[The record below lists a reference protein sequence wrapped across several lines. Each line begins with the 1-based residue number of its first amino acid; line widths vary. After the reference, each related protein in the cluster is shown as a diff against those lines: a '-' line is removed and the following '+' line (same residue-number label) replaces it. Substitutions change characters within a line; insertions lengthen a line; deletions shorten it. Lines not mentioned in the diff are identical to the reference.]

1 MLAKFSIQEAD
12 IAAEDRGVKPAMQ
25 MHVAPLNVSVQHI
38 TSQGTEPLT
47 FDVDTALNEHGHL
60 HTAGQFTLT
69 PMAAQLGIE
78 LKDLDLSAFQPYVTP
93 QAQASIM
100 HGEAGTDL
108 KIDYAATPAKKGRPQ
123 LLVTGSAQVM
133 DVATR
138 DVVTNADFINWKALE
153 LSGIHYQMN
162 PTSVALD
169 RIHIRGLFTHVV
181 VAKNGTIN
189 IKDVTSAPGAAP
201 PAASPQPVSDKT
213 TATPAK
219 SKGNAKSAVTA
230 PPPASS
236 PPPMPISVKRIDIDQ
251 SVLNFADDSIEP
263 NFSAGIQNL
272 HGSIVGLSSAPKTRA
287 KINLDGQ
294 VDQFSP
300 VQIRGEMTAFVPMVY
315 TDVGLSFHNME
326 LTTFNPYSG
335 KYAGYNIQQGKLST
349 DLHYHIENRK
359 LDATHHIVIDQLEFG
374 KATES
379 KQAVPLPIKLA
390 VAILKDRNGVITLD
404 LPEITGTVDDPN
416 FKVGPLIWT
425 FVKDLLVKVITAPF
439 AAIGHLFGGG
449 PEMKFIE
456 FPVGAATLPDGEADK
471 LDKLSKAL
479 VERPKLKLDVP
490 LHALVAADDDALAKS
505 ALEQA
510 VTDTANGKKKSPKPV
525 SGDNADAGARLKA
538 LTALYKQKFDKD
550 PEFPKDEDKSK
561 KSADRDADHATY
573 LTQQLLA
580 QFKPTADQRAELGK
594 QRASAVQAAVLAN
607 KELEPERVFLTDE
620 QSGGDEPGKVKME
633 LKLE

>member
-1 MLAKFSIQEAD
+1 MQEAD
-12 IAAEDRGVKPAMQ
+12 IAAEDRSVKPTVQ
-25 MHVAPLNVSVQHI
+25 MHVTPLNVSVQNI

-78 LKDLDLSAFQPYVTP
+78 LKDLDLSAFQPYLAPRGQV
-93 QAQASIM
+93 AVL

-123 LLVTGSAQVM
+123 LLVTGTALVSN
-133 DVATR
+133 VATR
-138 DVVTNADFINWKALE
+138 DVVTGADFLNWKALE

-162 PTSVALD
+162 PTAVSLD

-189 IKDVTSAPGAAP
+189 LKDVTTAPGAAP
-201 PAASPQPVSDKT
+201 PPGSAQPVSDK
-213 TATPAK
+213 APVSPAVK
-219 SKGNAKSAVTA
+219 SKGVKKGRVKPAAAA
-230 PPPASS
+230 PPPTSS
-236 PPPMPISVKRIDIDQ
+236 PPSMPISVKRIDIDQ

-263 NFSAGIQNL
+263 NFSAGILNL
-272 HGSIVGLSSAPKTRA
+272 HGSIVGLSSAPKARA
-287 KINLDGQ
+287 KITLDGQ

-300 VQIRGEMTAFVPMVY
+300 VQIRGETTAFVPMVY

-335 KYAGYNIQQGKLST
+335 KYAGYNIEQGKLST

-374 KATES
+374 KPTDS

-456 FPVGAATLPDGEADK
+456 FPVGAATLPDSETDK

-510 VTDTANGKKKSPKPV
+510 VTDTANGKKKSAKPV
-525 SGDNADAGARLKA
+525 SGDNADPAARLKA

-561 KSADRDADHATY
+561 KSADRDADRVTF
-573 LTQQLLA
+573 LQQQLLP
-580 QFKPTADQRAELGK
+580 QFKPTDDQRAELGK
-594 QRASAVQAAVLAN
+594 QRATAVQAALLAN
-607 KELEPERVFLTDE
+607 KGLEPERVFLTDD
-620 QSGGDEPGKVKME
+620 QSVGEDAGKVKME